1 MSLSSISVLT
11 ESPPPSRVVSV
22 IGINSN
28 VVVNGVE
35 FHVQTEDLGPRYGHL
50 ITQVFGDGGRV
61 IKSVRLDYSQHLDKP
76 NLQAVLPRV
85 MKAHHAKVIRGL
97 QLGHLDSIPPCVTM
111 RRSTPEENVHLADI
125 ARSAGIKDLPD
136 ELHSITPSTA
146 RSRGADPG
154 ETQAPESAP
163 LSLANIWDRL
173 VEDAHHEVTLT
184 SATRNGTDPVP
195 ASSAWD
201 RAVESS
207 RVGTREIR
215 STRQVSTPDAAA
227 LAYAQGL
234 VQMRGPDKTLAVI
247 SLAHAVELDPTN
259 RLYRAALRK
268 VLDWLDEHE

>member
-1 MSLSSISVLT
+1 M
-11 ESPPPSRVVSV
+11 

-35 FHVQTEDLGPRYGHL
+35 FHVQTEDMGPRHGHL
-50 ITQVFGDGGRV
+50 ITQVFRDGGCV

-85 MKAHHAKVIRGL
+85 MKAHHAKVIRSL
-97 QLGHLDSIPPCVTM
+97 QLGRMDSVPPCVTM

-125 ARSAGIKDLPD
+125 ARNASIKDPLD
-136 ELHSITPSTA
+136 EPHLNPPTTA
-146 RSRGADPG
+146 RSLGG
-154 ETQAPESAP
+154 QTGAPESIP
-163 LSLANIWDRL
+163 KSLGNIWDRL
-173 VEDAHHEVTLT
+173 VDDAHHEVTLT
-184 SATRNGTDPVP
+184 SATRSGIEP
-195 ASSAWD
+195 APSSSAWD

-207 RVGTREIR
+207 RVGTRENR
-215 STRQVSTPDAAA
+215 GTGHFSTPDAAA

-234 VQMRGPDKTLAVI
+234 VQIRGSDKTLAVI

-268 VLDWLDEHE
+268 VLEWLDEHE

>member
-1 MSLSSISVLT
+1 M
-11 ESPPPSRVVSV
+11 

-35 FHVQTEDLGPRYGHL
+35 FHVQTEDLGPRHGHL
-50 ITQVFGDGGRV
+50 ITQVFRDGGCV

-85 MKAHHAKVIRGL
+85 MKAHHAKVIRSL
-97 QLGHLDSIPPCVTM
+97 QLGRLDSMPPCVTM

-125 ARSAGIKDLPD
+125 ARNAGIKDLPD
-136 ELHSITPSTA
+136 DLRSITPSTA
-146 RSRGADPG
+146 RSSGGEPG
-154 ETQAPESAP
+154 ETQAPESVP
-163 LSLANIWDRL
+163 KSLANIWDRL
-173 VEDAHHEVTLT
+173 VEDAHREVTLT
-184 SATRNGTDPVP
+184 SATRNGTEPVP
-195 ASSAWD
+195 SSSAWD

-215 STRQVSTPDAAA
+215 VSGHFSTPDAAA

-234 VQMRGPDKTLAVI
+234 VQMRGSDKTLAVI
-247 SLAHAVELDPTN
+247 NLARAVELDPTN